1 MALKSKSINIR
12 PQLNYISEE
21 RLCVSQR
28 FLNIGGQRLL
38 FTGGDVSNNILRTQ
52 CFLLDAITEEII
64 EYPALSIGRKWH
76 SMAWID
82 GNPAVVGGK
91 TMNNDTQSVEILKA
105 SKWIEDSPIN
115 VPRNSHISVT
125 ISQGVWTL
133 GGLFNK
139 MRLVSIEN
147 YKNHAWSV
155 VVLVLPIPWSDIL
168 ACSLGNNLLLLG
180 GKTTSNIVTDMVI
193 YISTDV
199 FSITQLAPLKT
210 PASFQ
215 YNSYMIESGL
225 ISSAGRNSKH
235 GWCLIAYSTRDI
247 ALN

>member
-1 MALKSKSINIR
+1 
-12 PQLNYISEE
+12 
-21 RLCVSQR
+21 
-28 FLNIGGQRLL
+28 
-38 FTGGDVSNNILRTQ
+38 
-52 CFLLDAITEEII
+52 
-64 EYPALSIGRKWH
+64 
-76 SMAWID
+76 MAWID

-199 FSITQLAPLKT
+199 FSITQLVVIFLAIMLLPFMTLPVFLAPMLLKV
-210 PASFQ
+210 
-215 YNSYMIESGL
+215 
-225 ISSAGRNSKH
+225 
-235 GWCLIAYSTRDI
+235 CLIFRRI
-247 ALN
+247 VGKKH